1 MGWKEGQIVLR
12 GVARRNSVEQ
22 GKIMTQ
28 ENLCSVNVSYLLS
41 LFSLRLNGVLL
52 IPSVPKEV
60 RNLLLFFY
68 LSFSSGNSKISP
80 WYSANNLFP
89 L

>member
-28 ENLCSVNVSYLLS
+28 ENLCLVNVSYLLS
-41 LFSLRLNGVLL
+41 LFSLRLSGVLL

-80 WYSANNLFP
+80 W
-89 L
+89 

>member
-28 ENLCSVNVSYLLS
+28 ENLCLVNVSYLLS

-80 WYSANNLFP
+80 W
-89 L
+89 